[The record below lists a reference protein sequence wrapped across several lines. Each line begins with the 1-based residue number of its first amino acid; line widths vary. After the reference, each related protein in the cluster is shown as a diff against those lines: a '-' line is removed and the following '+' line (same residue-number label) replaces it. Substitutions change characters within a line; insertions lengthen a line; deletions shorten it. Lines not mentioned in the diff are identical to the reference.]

1 MKCRSVRSECQEHS
15 QKCAPRCRRPL
26 IQILPA
32 FSPQHGCFFFFHKQR
47 ARRSLS
53 IAKSI
58 GETAAEWTGVR
69 VALRPRLAGDWWEP
83 RLWRGYCS
91 RWGGGFSWELSADT
105 PSSHIH
111 TCTPLQTQTDL
122 STLLL
127 AFVSA
132 RVRFWT
138 SSVWVVW
145 RCIWRLATWR

>member
-15 QKCAPRCRRPL
+15 QKCAPRCRRAL

-32 FSPQHGCFFFFHKQR
+32 FSPQHGCFFFTNSERDAPYRLLKASEKLQQ
-47 ARRSLS
+47 SEPGSELVCVLVWQVTDES
-53 IAKSI
+53 QGC
-58 GETAAEWTGVR
+58 GEGIVPAAG
-69 VALRPRLAGDWWEP
+69 
-83 RLWRGYCS
+83 
-91 RWGGGFSWELSADT
+91 GGGFSWELSADT

-145 RCIWRLATWR
+145 RCI